1 MSFENPDL
9 NEEADKKSEICLS
22 PEVSQKDIE
31 LTPAMQELYDEI
43 TAENV
48 DENQLESEAKKMS
61 AAERFGVLG
70 KAINRAGKLARRIA
84 IVAFAGVV
92 PSLAGSADT
101 AKQVEKDLMSE
112 TQNEWQVQEEKSQ
125 SNEINLSPELATRA
139 KDIIRGTDMGNGEIS
154 SLESVLNEFANGD
167 RVIYGDFI
175 LNKNISEN
183 QIIKIYNE
191 VIKEKAGEQAAQKT
205 ELAKS
210 VPESEQKVD
219 LEKLSQRQREDRE
232 IMFCMDNDSSHLA
245 SVRFFPMSRD
255 DDSGPSETRVAYRA
269 GAFKNH
275 EEYKEWHKK
284 TNLEKAKRLVG
295 KYAGAVEEIKN
306 NIDVFKNPDKQDDR
320 VKFKGYLEKKYNIN
334 EAWNP
339 LPSDRNINPGAVINL
354 LVLSVLDD
362 AGLEE

>member
-1 MSFENPDL
+1 MSFEKLDL
-9 NEEADKKSEICLS
+9 GETVVKKSEA
-22 PEVSQKDIE
+22 PQKEIE
-31 LTPAMQELYDEI
+31 LSPAMQELYEEI

-84 IVAFAGVV
+84 VVAFAAFS
-92 PSLAGSADT
+92 PSMAGSADT
-101 AKQVEKDLMSE
+101 LKQVEKDLMSE
-112 TQNEWQVQEEKSQ
+112 TQNEWQMQKEKSQ
-125 SNEINLSPELATRA
+125 SNEIKLSPELAARA
-139 KDIIRGTDMGNGEIS
+139 KDIIKNTDMGTGEIS
-154 SLESVLNEFANGD
+154 SLEVVLNEFANGE
-167 RVIYGDFI
+167 RAIYGDFV
-175 LNKNISEN
+175 LNKNISED
-183 QIIKIYNE
+183 QIIKIYKE
-191 VIKEKAGEQAAQKT
+191 VVKEKADEQVAQKT

-210 VPESEQKVD
+210 APESEQKVD

-232 IMFCMDNDSSHLA
+232 IMFCGDGDSSHLT
-245 SVRFFPMSRD
+245 SVRFIPLSRD
-255 DDSGPSETRVAYRA
+255 EDSGPSETRVAYRA

-275 EEYKEWHKK
+275 EEYKEWLKK

-306 NIDVFKNPDKQDDR
+306 NIDVFKNKDKFDDR

-334 EAWNP
+334 EGSNP
-339 LPSDRNINPGAVINL
+339 LLSDRIINPGAVINL

-362 AGLEE
+362 MGLEK